1 MGGAACTSVHRT
13 IGPVHASGRAADRRM
28 LLAPLPA
35 AQLIGARAAAGRLNA
50 GLVLAVALDIS
61 KRA

>member
-1 MGGAACTSVHRT
+1 MHV
-13 IGPVHASGRAADRRM
+13 GPPHNRAGPRSARAADRRM

-35 AQLIGARAAAGRLNA
+35 AQLIGARAATGRLMA